1 MELLSFSALTVSQL
15 TEIVAI
21 YREAFEA
28 PWEWPVDRIAGL
40 AKEEAA
46 PARGCAL
53 ALMDG
58 DAAIG
63 LAIADYLPA
72 ANLSCLHYLA
82 VAPARR
88 CAGAGAILLDAARAA
103 SEAWAQ
109 TAGRPGCRGT
119 LAEVELVDGPPLTAD
134 RALRRRRVTFYRR
147 HGAVHTGADVPR
159 PPWAPPEMPEWEIM
173 LLPGTAWAGSLD
185 DTVRRDLSRALMVEG
200 YGTPADA
207 PWLQAWLDRYQ
218 AALS

>member
-1 MELLSFSALTVSQL
+1 MELLSFSALTASQL

-28 PWEWPVDRIAGL
+28 PWEWPTDRIAGL
-40 AKEEAA
+40 AQEEAA

-53 ALMDG
+53 ALVDG

-88 CAGAGAILLDAARAA
+88 CAGAGAILLDAAAQRAKRGPKRQVGPA
-103 SEAWAQ
+103 A
-109 TAGRPGCRGT
+109 AGRWLRLSWWMGRRSPR
-119 LAEVELVDGPPLTAD
+119 TA
-134 RALRRRRVTFYRR
+134 RCA
-147 HGAVHTGADVPR
+147 GAA
-159 PPWAPPEMPEWEIM
+159 
-173 LLPGTAWAGSLD
+173 
-185 DTVRRDLSRALMVEG
+185 
-200 YGTPADA
+200 
-207 PWLQAWLDRYQ
+207 
-218 AALS
+218 